1 MESNDRRDRA
11 NRAICAPGP
20 LASRVY
26 PDQLEPGSKILTDE
40 SPAKKLD
47 CLKQSSFTLRSER
60 RACGQKRD
68 WLHIALGRDLVS
80 GSVDVLGTQLEEVR
94 Q

>member
-1 MESNDRRDRA
+1 MR
-11 NRAICAPGP
+11 PGP

-26 PDQLEPGSKILTDE
+26 PDQLEAGSQILTAE
-40 SPAKKLD
+40 SPSEKLD
-47 CLKQSSFTLRSER
+47 CFKQSSFTLRSER
-60 RACGQKRD
+60 RACGQKRY
-68 WLHIALGRDLVS
+68 WLNIALGRDLVS